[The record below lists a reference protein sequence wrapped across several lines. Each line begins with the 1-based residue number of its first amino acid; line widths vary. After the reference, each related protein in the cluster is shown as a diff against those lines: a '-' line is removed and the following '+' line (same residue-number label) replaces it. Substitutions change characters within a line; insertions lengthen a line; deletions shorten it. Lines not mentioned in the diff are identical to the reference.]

1 MKPLHIIFK
10 SSKILSLL
18 LGLVA
23 VTVNVILILLPM
35 LWQIK
40 LLLTTAVISAS
51 VYAICLHGLRILP
64 WSLVALNINSGNELR
79 LIRRDGWQLPK
90 LQLSGDSVALPYLT
104 VMRCKPAEAAGLLSY
119 YLLLLPDA
127 VEPDRFRQ
135 LRVWLR
141 WGAGLHK
148 SGKNH

>member
-1 MKPLHIIFK
+1 
-10 SSKILSLL
+10 
-18 LGLVA
+18 
-23 VTVNVILILLPM
+23 M

-40 LLLTTAVISAS
+40 LLLATFVISAS

-64 WSLVALNINSGNELR
+64 WSLVALDINSGNELK
-79 LIRRDGWQLPK
+79 LIRRDGRQLAK
-90 LQLSGDSVALPYLT
+90 LQLCGDSVALPYLT
-104 VMRCKPAEAAGLLSY
+104 VMRCTPAKTIGLSGFFPY

-127 VEPDRFRQ
+127 IEPDSFRQ

-148 SGKNH
+148 SDENH